1 MSDDDH
7 PIAALFASVTL
18 HGLVFLAVVPVAVVF
33 PALILY
39 SPLAAVG
46 LVLVGVMGQAACLA
60 VETMLPGRRRTK
72 PARRTAREGSGR

>member
-7 PIAALFASVTL
+7 PVTALFASATL
-18 HGLVFLAVVPVAVVF
+18 HGLVLLAVVPVAVIF
-33 PALILY
+33 PALIMY

-46 LVLVGVMGQAACLA
+46 LVLAGVMGQAACLA
-60 VETMLPGRRRTK
+60 VETMSTGRRRIK